1 MVTDT
6 GADEG
11 WYSGDVHG
19 DETIRERILA
29 KNQTTR
35 PKPFVFVLMPFDPAF
50 DDVYEFGIKG
60 AANDVGAY
68 AERLDEQMF
77 TEGML
82 DRIFNQ
88 ISKADVIVADMTGR
102 NANVFYEVGY
112 AHALGKVTLLVT
124 QTKDDIPFDLQ
135 QRQHT
140 EYKGNI
146 KLLRRE
152 LKKKLKWAIT
162 EAKRVA
168 EGAASDERISVRIL
182 DVDLFEGPI
191 DGEAPVVGGVVRSR
205 YVEVPIAIRND
216 SQEGSVGI
224 SHAYLFADTK
234 AVAVPGKMNPVY
246 FNTGPGL
253 ETSIV
258 GLGGATAV
266 SLSSLEPS
274 RLPSI
279 AASPIDAPDGLGT
292 QFRLPFSFLPMPP
305 GASEV
310 QSVGFIL
317 PEAATSCD
325 DALRL
330 RLHTPTRFYDYR
342 FDLCLT
348 FDDDEK
354 E

>member
-1 MVTDT
+1 M
-6 GADEG
+6 
-11 WYSGDVHG
+11 S
-19 DETIRERILA
+19 
-29 KNQTTR
+29 KNPTTR
-35 PKPFVFVLMPFDPAF
+35 PKPFVFVLMPFDPEF

-135 QRQHT
+135 QRQYT
-140 EYKGNI
+140 KYEGNI
-146 KLLRRE
+146 KLLRKE
-152 LKKKLKWAIT
+152 LAKKLRWAID

-168 EGAASDERISVRIL
+168 AGAASDERISVRIL
-182 DVDLFEGPI
+182 DVELIESGSTDGPPPI
-191 DGEAPVVGGVVRSR
+191 VGGVMPYR
-205 YVEVPIAIRND
+205 YIEVPITVRND
-216 SQEGSVGI
+216 SLEGSVGI
-224 SHAYLFADTK
+224 SHAYLFADSDDDVIPAKRDLT
-234 AVAVPGKMNPVY
+234 V
-246 FNTGPGL
+246 FNTAPTQGFTTTIMGDP
-253 ETSIV
+253 V
-258 GLGGATAV
+258 V
-266 SLSSLEPS
+266 YDYSSLEPS
-274 RLPSI
+274 RLESF
-279 AASPIDAPDGLGT
+279 AASPIDAADGLNV

-310 QSVGFIL
+310 HSVGFML
-317 PEAATSCD
+317 PEGVTSSN

-342 FDLCLT
+342 FDLRLT
-348 FDDDEK
+348 FDADKVEAGRDGE
-354 E
+354 